1 MIVDAGN
8 NDEDGHNDEDN
19 EGEEEEE
26 CDDTHVDDDANIID
40 DAPSTSSTTT
50 TATTTTTLNTAIYP
64 LLMIV
69 LIRRHLRFRSR
80 MMKCLTVALS
90 ETKSRSITFWTTIN
104 GGGLIPLQLPPGTTT
119 QQQQQQQ
126 QHKRM
131 RDSEGRQTDGD
142 DDDDM
147 GLKTSSP
154 PPPPKHNKLEPAD
167 FDNSIGFTATTD
179 IYDLNQSPPPPPSS
193 QQHAFRPESFISL
206 MVCDL
211 DDAINTTTPPE
222 QQQQQQ
228 QQQQQKQKQ
237 LQHLDVP
244 SEEILQDWETQL
256 LYEQML
262 RRSRLLRLV
271 PSHRRERR

>member
-1 MIVDAGN
+1 MIVDEGN

-19 EGEEEEE
+19 EEEEEEEE

-64 LLMIV
+64 LLMIA

-90 ETKSRSITFWTTIN
+90 ETKFRNIIFWTTIN

-119 QQQQQQQ
+119 QQQQ
-126 QHKRM
+126 HKRM
-131 RDSEGRQTDGD
+131 RDSGGRQTDGD

-211 DDAINTTTPPE
+211 DDAINTTTSSTTTTPPE
-222 QQQQQQ
+222 QQQQQ
-228 QQQQQKQKQ
+228 Q

-262 RRSRLLRLV
+262 RHSRLLRLV